1 MSINEV
7 ILLLG
12 TNLNNKKK
20 NLEDA
25 KMQIELQIGA
35 QIKESEITETEPVD
49 FDSDNLFLNQLLTV
63 KTSLSPVQL
72 LDEIKVIEKQMG
84 RKYLTTDQK
93 YQDRII
99 DIDIIFYND
108 LTYKSSR
115 LKIPHEQIKTRDFI
129 KKMLNYYLIP

>member
-1 MSINEV
+1 MSMNHV

-25 KMQIELQIGA
+25 KMQIILQIGEFV
-35 QIKESEITETEPVD
+35 KESEITETEPAD
-49 FDSDNLFLNQLLTV
+49 FESENLFLNQLLTV
-63 KTSLSPVQL
+63 KTTLSPIQL
-72 LDEIKVIEKQMG
+72 LDKIKVIEKQMG
-84 RKYLTTDQK
+84 RKYLPTDQN

-115 LKIPHEQIKTRDFI
+115 LIIPHEQIKTRDFI
-129 KKMLNYYLIP
+129 KMMLNYYLIP

>member
-1 MSINEV
+1 MSMNHV

-25 KMQIELQIGA
+25 KMQIILQIGEFV
-35 QIKESEITETEPVD
+35 KESEITETEPAD
-49 FDSDNLFLNQLLTV
+49 FESENLFLNQLLTV
-63 KTSLSPVQL
+63 KTSLSPIQL
-72 LDEIKVIEKQMG
+72 LDKIKVIEKQMG
-84 RKYLTTDQK
+84 RKYLPTDQN

-115 LKIPHEQIKTRDFI
+115 LIIPHEQIKTRDFI
-129 KKMLNYYLIP
+129 KMMLNYYLIP